1 MFRSFIV
8 ITSYIVLSLVAFPNC
23 TLEHGRIT
31 FEFVHMR
38 RGSLQRIYFN
48 FGVSS
53 CRGVAF
59 SISFSLL
66 YPGAFVASIYIFS
79 VETGPVD
86 EFSSLC

>member
-1 MFRSFIV
+1 M
-8 ITSYIVLSLVAFPNC
+8 
-23 TLEHGRIT
+23 IT